1 MQENVQTVS
10 SFVQQV
16 KTLLEPRLQR
26 VWIKGEISNYRPSS
40 SGHTYFTLSDRNAS
54 LSMVLFRGDMLRNP
68 EAKNFKDG
76 DEVLCFGDVSVY
88 AKRGTFQVIVKIL
101 KSVGKGDLQADFEK
115 LKLKLGQEGLFDME
129 AKVSP
134 PDFPNKIAVITSPTG
149 AAVKDF
155 LQVYSRRAIHMDVLI
170 VPAIVQGDKAPAS
183 IRNALFHALKFHM
196 EKTPLDAI
204 VLTRGGGS
212 MEDLWCFNDEGLA
225 YDIFNSPVPIISA
238 IGHERD
244 FTISD
249 FVADVRCETPS
260 AAAELLTQSQTH
272 YVSRLNGLKQVISGY
287 GRNVLSP
294 YEHRTS
300 QLNPK
305 LYIQKMIRRV
315 ESWQRRMDQIRL
327 TDRLQFNDLE
337 LLLDDLRGR
346 LVSSLTE
353 NCLDLE
359 RKIEKY
365 DSLLN
370 ALGPMQVLKRGYS
383 YTTIGSQVVSS
394 QKDFNKIKSQQS
406 LEIHFHDGKGEVLKK

>member
-10 SFVQQV
+10 GFVQQV
-16 KTLLEPRLQR
+16 KSLLEPRLQR

-68 EAKNFKDG
+68 EASKFRDG

-88 AKRGTFQVIVKIL
+88 AKRGTFQVIVKII
-101 KSVGKGDLQADFEK
+101 KAVGKGDLQADFEK

-129 AKVSP
+129 SKQRPA
-134 PDFPNKIAVITSPTG
+134 DFPTKIAVITSPTG

-155 LQVYSRRAIHMDVLI
+155 LQVYSRRAIHMDVLL
-170 VPAIVQGDKAPAS
+170 VPAVVQGEKAPAS

-249 FVADVRCETPS
+249 FVADIRCETPS
-260 AAAELLTQSQTH
+260 AAAEFLTQSQTS
-272 YVSRLNGLKQVISGY
+272 YSNKMQGLRQILNSYARQILA
-287 GRNVLSP
+287 P
-294 YEHRTS
+294 YEQSLTKA
-300 QLNPK
+300 NPK
-305 LYIQKMIRRV
+305 LYIEKMIRQV
-315 ESWQRRMDQIRL
+315 ESWQRRMDHIRL
-327 TDRLQFNDLE
+327 GERIQFNELE
-337 LLLDDLRGR
+337 LLLDDFRQR
-346 LVSSLTE
+346 LVIAPKESCSE
-353 NCLDLE
+353 LE
-359 RKIEKY
+359 RQLEKY

-383 YTTIGSQVVSS
+383 YTKVGSKV
-394 QKDFNKIKSQQS
+394 IASQQDFDAIEGQTE
-406 LEIHFHDGKGEVLKK
+406 LEIHFHDGQGSVKKI